1 MSEEG
6 RESNHLSPQP
16 SVPHSCVGEI
26 WSGFTQVDKHVH
38 STLLVHGNSPGSP
51 GGRGSSE
58 EVSAHLL
65 GLEEM
70 FASDQCHAVL
80 FSTGDLVPVYQG
92 VHCDGSLPLPLMG
105 RDTWSLVYTSP
116 LLSTDLGRVGLA
128 LLGETTKM
136 VTVSRERI
144 ADIQVRSIRMYN
156 VCCICC
162 INPVNIAPGGVCGA
176 HGHQV

>member
-1 MSEEG
+1 M
-6 RESNHLSPQP
+6 
-16 SVPHSCVGEI
+16 PHSCVGEI
-26 WSGFTQVDKHVH
+26 WSGFTQLDKHVH

-51 GGRGSSE
+51 GERGSSE

-92 VHCDGSLPLPLMG
+92 VHCHDSLPLPLMG
-105 RDTWSLVYTSP
+105 RDAWSLVYTSP
-116 LLSTDLGRVGLA
+116 LLSTDQGRVGLA
-128 LLGETTKM
+128 LLGETSKM

-144 ADIQVRSIRMYN
+144 ADIQVRSFRMYN
-156 VCCICC
+156 VCIIYCSRWSMWSIR
-162 INPVNIAPGGVCGA
+162 PSGVR
-176 HGHQV
+176 